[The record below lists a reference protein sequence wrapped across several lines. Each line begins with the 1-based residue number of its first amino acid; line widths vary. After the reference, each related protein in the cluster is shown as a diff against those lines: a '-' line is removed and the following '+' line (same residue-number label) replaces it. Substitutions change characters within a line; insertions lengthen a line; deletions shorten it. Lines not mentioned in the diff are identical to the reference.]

1 MNFIELF
8 LNGAYKIDLEKNED
22 DRGFFSRVW
31 CKNEFEEHG
40 LDTSIVQIN
49 NSLRRKKCTLIGLHF
64 QRPPKTEAKIVRCLR
79 GAIWDVIVDLRKD
92 SPTFGQWYGTELND
106 TNRTMIFVP
115 QGFAHGYLTLSPD
128 AEILYLVSEFHSPE
142 NEDGLRWNDPQLA
155 IEWPDIPQVISDK
168 DVQAPLLADLSPMDI
183 Q

>member
-1 MNFIELF
+1 MRFTSLP
-8 LNGAYKIDLEKNED
+8 LNGAYKIDLETNED
-22 DRGFFSRVW
+22 ERGFFARIW

-49 NSLRRKKCTLIGLHF
+49 NSLRKKRGTLIGLHF
-64 QRPPKTEAKIVRCLR
+64 QRTPKTEAKIVRCLY

-92 SPTFGQWYGTELND
+92 SPTFCQWYGTELNNN
-106 TNRTMIFVP
+106 NRTMIFVP

-128 AEILYLVSEFHSPE
+128 AEILYLVSEFYSPE
-142 NEDGLRWNDPQLA
+142 SEDGLRWNDPQVG
-155 IEWPDIPQVISDK
+155 IKWPDTPQVISDK

-183 Q
+183 

>member
-49 NSLRRKKCTLIGLHF
+49 NSLRKKRGTLIGLHF
-64 QRPPKTEAKIVRCLR
+64 QRPPKTEAKIVRCLY

-92 SPTFGQWYGTELND
+92 SPTFGQWYGTELNNN
-106 TNRTMIFVP
+106 NRTMIFVP

-128 AEILYLVSEFHSPE
+128 AEILYLVSEFYSPE
-142 NEDGLRWNDPQLA
+142 SEDGLRWNDPQVG
-155 IEWPDIPQVISDK
+155 IKWPDTPQVISDK

-183 Q
+183 